1 MTAPWQVVPDEDE
14 DADPPTSRSADL
26 RRIGGIAVVILVLAG
41 SAASML
47 DRSSRAPS
55 TGLTPTIPFTSAAP
69 TRSRSPSVPAFALRS
84 GAAAPGTY
92 FLPNPYL
99 DSDPIRSCVRGC
111 SDYQRIIFTL
121 PDGWA
126 FNDGLVY
133 KARGGLHEVS
143 FSVWTVDQIYVDP
156 CHWQESRLTQLDMGP
171 IPPREGGLT
180 NQLGRHASE
189 MTFVELG
196 GQIAWRIDLSVPADL
211 DLATCDRGEFRSWTE
226 WDVVGGANAHNAP
239 GQIDVVYMVDV
250 DRRALV
256 IDASHMPRASEAD
269 LAELEAILASIVIDR

>member
-1 MTAPWQVVPDEDE
+1 VSPPWQVVPDQNE
-14 DADPPTSRSADL
+14 DADHPSSPSADL
-26 RRIGGIAVVILVLAG
+26 RRVVGLAVVVLVLAA
-41 SAASML
+41 SAASTL
-47 DRSSRAPS
+47 DRSSP
-55 TGLTPTIPFTSAAP
+55 AP
-69 TRSRSPSVPAFALRS
+69 TAAHRPTSPATRVPTATRGPSVPAFALRS

-133 KARGGLHEVS
+133 KARGGLHEVA
-143 FSVWTVDQIYVDP
+143 FSVWTVDQVYIDP
-156 CHWQESRLTQLDMGP
+156 CHWQESRLTRLDIGL

-189 MTFVELG
+189 MTFVKLG
-196 GQIAWRIDLSVPADL
+196 GQLAWRIDLSVPADL

-226 WDVVGGANAHNAP
+226 WDVVDGANSHNAP

-256 IDASHMPRASEAD
+256 IDASHMPLASEAD
-269 LAELEAILASIVIDR
+269 LAELEAILASMIIDR